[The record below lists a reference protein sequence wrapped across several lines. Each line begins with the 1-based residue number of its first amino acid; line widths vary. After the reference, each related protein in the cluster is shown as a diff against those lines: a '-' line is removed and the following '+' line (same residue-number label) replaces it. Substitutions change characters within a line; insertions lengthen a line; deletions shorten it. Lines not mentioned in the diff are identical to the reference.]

1 MPDADPN
8 PERRKRTVWLI
19 AGGAASLLLPL
30 LGAVYLHI
38 SSTAGGAGPSG
49 RNDVFE
55 RRDAGDKRLVPSQA
69 AVPVS
74 ALAAPPPSSLPTAGG
89 QTQAAVGSS
98 LDFIKPGAEMS
109 SKFGD
114 SPKAATATAAAPAA
128 PPPAAAAPAPA
139 PAAAKTPAKKGKK
152 EFAMPKLQPTR
163 GFSSMGG
170 KGGHAAPAGAAPAGA
185 PAGGGDAQDLL
196 KNLPH
201 GAADNPQLQQYLKGQ
216 GK

>member
-1 MPDADPN
+1 MADADPN

-30 LGAVYLHI
+30 LGAVYLHV
-38 SSTAGGAGPSG
+38 SSTAGAAGPSG

-55 RRDAGDKRLVPSQA
+55 HRDAGDKRLVPSQA

-74 ALAAPPPSSLPTAGG
+74 ALAAPPPSSLPAAGG
-89 QTQAAVGSS
+89 QTQSAAGSS

-114 SPKAATATAAAPAA
+114 APKAATATAAAP
-128 PPPAAAAPAPA
+128 PPPVVAAPAPA
-139 PAAAKTPAKKGKK
+139 PAAAKAPAKKGKK
-152 EFAMPKLQPTR
+152 DFSMPKLQPTR

-170 KGGHAAPAGAAPAGA
+170 KGSAAGAKGAAPGGAPGAGA
-185 PAGGGDAQDLL
+185 DSQDML
-196 KNLPH
+196 KNLPPE
-201 GAADNPQLQQYLKGQ
+201 AANNPQLQQYLKSQ